1 MTRIPLPN
9 RRYAETFDINVLG
22 SYYVVQVGRYPD
34 GRVGEVF
41 INSHRVGSQADINAR
56 DAAVLLSLAIQNG
69 IAPEDVLDSLMH
81 DANGDPEGVVGIIV
95 AAVVAGLKEERASVE
110 A

>member
-9 RRYAETFDINVLG
+9 RRYAETFDINCLG
-22 SYYVVQVGRYPD
+22 SKYVVQVGHYPD
-34 GRVGEVF
+34 GSVGEVF

-69 IAPEDVLDSLMH
+69 IAPDDVLDSLMH
-81 DANGDPEGVVGIIV
+81 DAEGRPEGVVGIIV
-95 AAVVAGLKEERASVE
+95 AAVIEGLKEERAHVE

>member
-1 MTRIPLPN
+1 MTRVSLPN
-9 RRYAETFDINVLG
+9 RRYTEIFDINCLG
-22 SYYVVQVGRYPD
+22 SKYAVQVDYYPD
-34 GRVGEVF
+34 GGVGEVF

-69 IAPEDVLDSLMH
+69 IQPEDLLDSLMH
-81 DANGDPEGVVGIIV
+81 DAEGKPEGVVGIIV
-95 AAVVAGLKEERASVE
+95 AAVVKGIKEDRANVE

>member
-1 MTRIPLPN
+1 MTRISLPN
-9 RRYAETFDINVLG
+9 RRYAETFDINCLG
-22 SYYVVQVGRYPD
+22 SVYTVQVGYYPD

-41 INSHRVGSQADINAR
+41 INSIRVGSQADINAR
-56 DAAVLLSLAIQNG
+56 DAAVLLSLAIQHG
-69 IAPEDVLDSLMH
+69 ISPEDLLGSLTH

-95 AAVVAGLKEERASVE
+95 EAVVEGIKEHRAHAE

>member
-1 MTRIPLPN
+1 MTREHMPA
-9 RRYAETFDINVLG
+9 RRYTEIFDINCLG
-22 SYYVVQVGRYPD
+22 SKYAVQVGHYAD

-41 INSHRVGSQADINAR
+41 ISSHRVGSQADINAR

-69 IAPEDVLDSLMH
+69 ISPKDLLESLMH
-81 DANGDPEGVVGIIV
+81 DANGEPEGIVGMIV
-95 AAVVAGLKEERASVE
+95 AAVVAGIEERARAE